1 MHGIAANVPVRGR
14 ARPAWPARWKARREA
29 DRLLRASDGRWES
42 HDGLVWR
49 VAELTSARE
58 RRTLARS
65 LRGIVKEAT
74 SPQPM
79 LSASPLNRRRLAPY
93 TGLIGRLAERVGD
106 LERPVT
112 AAGIVLLRDLLTD
125 GASPLYV
132 GGDVKELPAALRRIE
147 SLLEVH

>member
-1 MHGIAANVPVRGR
+1 MNGIALNAPARGR
-14 ARPAWPARWKARREA
+14 ARPAWPRRWRARREA
-29 DRLLRASDGRWES
+29 DRLLRASDGRWDS
-42 HDGLVWR
+42 HDALAWR

-65 LRGIVKEAT
+65 LRGIVEEAT

-79 LSASPLNRRRLAPY
+79 VSASPLNRRRVATY
-93 TGLIGRLAERVGD
+93 TGLIGRVAERVGD
-106 LERPVT
+106 VERPVS

-125 GASPLYV
+125 GAGPLYV

-147 SLLEVH
+147 SLLEVD